1 MCHVVVIAN
10 TLKKLLFQT
19 IVIKQLRI
27 VRPVFPGSVIHIV
40 TNERLIITC

>member
-1 MCHVVVIAN
+1 M
-10 TLKKLLFQT
+10 

-27 VRPVFPGSVIHIV
+27 VHGVFLGCAIHIV